1 MLAAGRYRV
10 QHSGKISAE
19 YYTFNMSTSIENIG
33 LLTSGG
39 DAPGMNA
46 AIRAVVRTALYYNIQ
61 VTGIR
66 RGFEGMVNGDMA
78 LMDRRSVANIVQRG
92 GTILKTARSEQFMTP
107 EGRKL
112 AYEQLQKNKVDA
124 LVVIGGDGT
133 FKATQIFGQEFNMP
147 IVGLPGTIDNDLFGT
162 DFTIGYDTAI
172 NTVVNAVDKIRDTAE
187 SHDRLFIVEVMGK
200 DGGLIALRTGIAT
213 GAEAI
218 LIPDSISDIDSVFG
232 RLERGR
238 RHKSSKI
245 IIVAEAEEASGGA
258 FEIGDQIKEK
268 YPNYDTRVSILGHIQ
283 RGGMPTCMDRVL
295 ASRVGVAAVE
305 ALLDGHRNE
314 MIGVIHN
321 DISYTDF
328 SKAVKH
334 NTEINPN
341 FLKIVEI
348 LSL

>member
-1 MLAAGRYRV
+1 
-10 QHSGKISAE
+10 
-19 YYTFNMSTSIENIG
+19 MSTSSIENIG
-33 LLTSGG
+33 VFTSGG

-66 RGFEGMVNGDMA
+66 RGYEGMINGDMF

-92 GTILKTARSEQFMTP
+92 GTILKTARSELFRTP
-107 EGRKL
+107 EGRKI

-124 LVVIGGDGT
+124 LVAIGGDGT
-133 FKATQIFGQEFNMP
+133 FTGAKIFGNEFNMP
-147 IVGLPGTIDNDLFGT
+147 VVGLPGTIDNDLFGT

-172 NTVVNAVDKIRDTAE
+172 NTAVSAVDKIRDTAE
-187 SHDRLFIVEVMGK
+187 SHDRLFIVEVMGR
-200 DGGLIALRTGIAT
+200 DCGLIALRTGIAT

-218 LIPDSISDIDSVFG
+218 LIPETINSGIESVFA

-245 IIVAEAEEASGGA
+245 IIVAEADEAGGA
-258 FEIGDQIKEK
+258 FEIGDKIKEK
-268 YPNYDTRVSILGHIQ
+268 YPNYDTRISILGHIQ
-283 RGGMPTCMDRVL
+283 RGGSPTCMDRVL

-314 MIGVIHN
+314 MIGLIHN
-321 DISYTDF
+321 EISYTDF
-328 SKAVKH
+328 DHAIKH
-334 NTEINPN
+334 NTEINAN